1 MKDEKLLKM
10 ILRDPESG
18 MERLVAEYGGLVCAV
33 VRNRL
38 SGTRFCEADIED
50 CAAETFADLY
60 AGLKSAQLSGSDLSG
75 FPLKGR
81 LCVIAKRRAAD
92 MLRRFYK
99 EADVVPLTPE
109 ISAAVPAPGSV
120 EDAFAEAETRAE
132 LIAAV
137 KALGRPDSEIII
149 RKFFLGQSAKE
160 IAQATSLSESNVN
173 TRTHRALKKMKN
185 SMGGEYYE
193 R

>member
-1 MKDEKLLKM
+1 MKDEKLLKT

-33 VRNRL
+33 IRSRL

-60 AGLKSAQLSGSDLSG
+60 AGLKAAEHSGDLSG

-92 MLRRFYK
+92 MLRRFYR

-120 EDAFAEAETRAE
+120 EDAFAEAETRAA

-160 IAQATSLSESNVN
+160 IAEATSLSESNVN
-173 TRTHRALKKMKN
+173 TRTHRALKKLKN

>member
-1 MKDEKLLKM
+1 MKDEKLLKT
-10 ILRDPESG
+10 ILRDPEAG
-18 MERLVAEYGGLVCAV
+18 MESLVAEYGGLVCAII
-33 VRNRL
+33 RSRL
-38 SGTRFCEADIED
+38 SGTRFCAADIED

-60 AGLKSAQLSGSDLSG
+60 AWLKSAKFSGEKLSGAA
-75 FPLKGR
+75 LKGR

-92 MLRRFYK
+92 LLRRFYR

-120 EDAFAEAETRAE
+120 EEAFAESETRAA

-160 IAQATSLSESNVN
+160 IAEATSLSESNVN
-173 TRTHRALKKMKN
+173 TRTHRALKKLKK
-185 SMGGEYYE
+185 SMGGEYDE